1 MTGTLPKKYMAGWV
15 PRYLRQSK
23 LGHLPIDCV
32 ICTQTVRGSDNT
44 NHYTDLV
51 MLPDP
56 EFQRMQSYLGLQHVL
71 TMAPRGGESF
81 DPFFVIKNP
90 KHVTVPKDHPNPEA
104 YARAYFLIEFGV
116 LTPDKIAIEDN
127 GIK

>member
-1 MTGTLPKKYMAGWV
+1 MAGWV

-23 LGHLPIDCV
+23 LGYLPENSI
-32 ICTQTVRGSDNT
+32 ICTQTVRGQKGE

-51 MLPDP
+51 MLPYND
-56 EFQRMQSYLGLQHVL
+56 FHRMQSYLGLQHVL
-71 TMAPRGGESF
+71 AVAPSGGGAYN
-81 DPFFVIKNP
+81 PFFVIKNP

-116 LTPDKIAIEDN
+116 LKSEKLVLESDPNA
-127 GIK
+127 